1 MEIVEI
7 TLKTG
12 EKFVVPGDTW
22 LTSVRKMGYALDDIE
37 RAIRV

>member
-12 EKFVVPGDTW
+12 EKFIVPGDTW
-22 LTSVRKMGYALDDIE
+22 LSSLRKMGYDLNDIDT
-37 RAIRV
+37 AFRV

>member
-12 EKFVVPGDTW
+12 EVFTVPGDTW
-22 LTSVRKMGYALDDIE
+22 LTSVRKMGYTLDDIDT
-37 RAIRV
+37 AYRV